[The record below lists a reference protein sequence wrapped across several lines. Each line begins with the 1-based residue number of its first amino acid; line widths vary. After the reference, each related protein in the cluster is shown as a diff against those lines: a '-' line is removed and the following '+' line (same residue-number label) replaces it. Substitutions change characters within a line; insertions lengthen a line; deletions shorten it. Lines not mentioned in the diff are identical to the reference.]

1 MRWGVV
7 SFPLLF
13 YSMLTNILGSTVAA
27 GIVQQLVAEDMEL
40 LLAEKKTV

>member
-1 MRWGVV
+1 
-7 SFPLLF
+7 
-13 YSMLTNILGSTVAA
+13 MLTNILGSTVAA